1 MVLQKRLKANAIN
14 LAEMLSGSRSLATE
28 KTARKSRASPA
39 PTRFKLMALVE
50 GIFRKYRT
58 GGNDIVVFWGDFG
71 EDNLTIK
78 RLENRALP
86 VAVDLL
92 DPELCV
98 PSDYMKTKYQA
109 RWSVLEACEV
119 VVL

>member
-1 MVLQKRLKANAIN
+1 VNEQQQGWTMILELIE
-14 LAEMLSGSRSLATE
+14 LIDSGIAEE
-28 KTARKSRASPA
+28 
-39 PTRFKLMALVE
+39 VE